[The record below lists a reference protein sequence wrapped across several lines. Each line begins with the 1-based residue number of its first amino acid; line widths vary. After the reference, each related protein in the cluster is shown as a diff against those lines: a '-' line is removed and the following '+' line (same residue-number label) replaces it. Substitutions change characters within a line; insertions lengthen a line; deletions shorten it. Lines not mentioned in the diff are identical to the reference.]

1 MIMCALMP
9 MSVSADEGGGG
20 GSSGSS
26 CGSVT
31 FFGLD
36 PWYSALTCNASGEID
51 QSNFQGSTLTTS
63 TIPKIIGVVV
73 KDALFL
79 AGFVA
84 VGFVMYGG
92 FLMVTS
98 SGNPTAVVKAKK
110 TISNALIGLVISIL
124 ATAIAT
130 AVMNVVTKGSIS

>member
-1 MIMCALMP
+1 MVMCALTP
-9 MSVSADEGGGG
+9 ISVSAEGEGGGG
-20 GSSGSS
+20 TNCS
-26 CGSVT
+26 SVT

-36 PWYSALTCNASGEID
+36 PWYSALTCTNGEID
-51 QSNFQGSTLTTS
+51 QSNFQGSNLTS
-63 TIPKIIGVVV
+63 SIIRIIGVVV

-130 AVMNVVTKGSIS
+130 AVMNVVINGSIS